1 MENPLITEALDLLMY
16 GMTTVFVFLCIL
28 ILLTQLMSKF
38 VSSFDVG
45 SEDEPD
51 DSTFRRVA
59 KEAAIKFHNKNK

>member
-1 MENPLITEALDLLMY
+1 LQNPLITEALDLLMY
-16 GMTTVFVFLCIL
+16 GMTMVFVFLCVL

-38 VSSFDVG
+38 VSSFDFG

-59 KEAAIKFHNKNK
+59 KEAAIQFHNKNK

>member
-38 VSSFDVG
+38 VSSFDLG

-51 DSTFRRVA
+51 DSVLRRVA

>member
-38 VSSFDVG
+38 VSSFDLG
-45 SEDEPD
+45 SKDEPD
-51 DSTFRRVA
+51 DSALRRVA
-59 KEAAIKFHNKNK
+59 KEAAIKLHNKNK

>member
-1 MENPLITEALDLLMY
+1 MQNPLITEALDLLMY
-16 GMTTVFVFLCIL
+16 GMTMVFVFLCVL

-38 VSSFDVG
+38 VSSFDFG

-51 DSTFRRVA
+51 DSVLRRVA